1 MAGDNKNV
9 IEIRHL
15 DIQRVKIR
23 IVGDTPLIVHAWDEK
38 AKKMMLDKQTKA
50 TKTAS
55 REAKNPVSDFINSM
69 YWLTPKPTEMT
80 EEAFEAA
87 IQAGAR
93 FGFPATGFK
102 QAAVSGAYR
111 NEWAKDKMSFRS
123 AFFIDAGE
131 SGMIEIIGD
140 PPIMREDMVR
150 IGMGVADIRYRSEF
164 RNWSAVL
171 PISYNAKGKYTLE
184 QIVHVIN
191 AGGFNVGVGEWRP
204 ERDGNFGRFHVEG

>member
-1 MAGDNKNV
+1 MATKTENV
-9 IEIRHL
+9 IAIRPL
-15 DIQRVKIR
+15 DIKHVTIR

-50 TKTAS
+50 TKTAA

-69 YWLTPKPTEMT
+69 YWLTPKPTEPT

-87 IQAGAR
+87 IKAGAR

-111 NEWAKDKMSFRS
+111 YDWAKDKMSFRS
-123 AFFIDAGE
+123 AFFIE
-131 SGMIEIIGD
+131 SENGMIEIVSD

-150 IGMGVADIRYRSEF
+150 IGNGVADIRYRGEF

-171 PISYNAKGKYTLE
+171 PISYNKGGKYTLE

-204 ERDGNFGRFHVEG
+204 ERDGDFGRFHVEGF